1 MLTHWNDEAA
11 NLLEQLAL
19 QIAYVADRDAVE
31 AWDCTAM
38 EISVPGTTSGSTK
51 AACEY
56 FYSTPS
62 NVKVVYEPESDGQAV
77 LLRDPGSDTT
87 VIAFRGSGSLTN
99 WLTNLN
105 VVSENRDG
113 MSVHAGFDDA
123 AAALQPCILNYL
135 QEHHGKRS
143 TLMVTGHSL
152 GGALAT
158 LTAHEL
164 RSQGHVTGP
173 IALVSFASPRVG
185 FGQFRDHFASQFPQ
199 GAWRVTRP
207 DDVVTNVPPYVP
219 FLWPW
224 VHVPGEIYFSQQNGA
239 SRRCCDDASW
249 EDGRCAASSNQILE
263 TGDQHL
269 SFPYM
274 VTGCAAALLHPH
286 MIRLAQFYSVHALA
300 VTTWCLPGA
309 RVSRCSAARTT
320 ASSRHRHLLLFAP
333 NSIPSAT

>member
-1 MLTHWNDEAA
+1 M
-11 NLLEQLAL
+11 
-19 QIAYVADRDAVE
+19 
-31 AWDCTAM
+31 
-38 EISVPGTTSGSTK
+38 
-51 AACEY
+51 
-56 FYSTPS
+56 
-62 NVKVVYEPESDGQAV
+62 
-77 LLRDPGSDTT
+77 
-87 VIAFRGSGSLTN
+87 
-99 WLTNLN
+99 
-105 VVSENRDG
+105 
-113 MSVHAGFDDA
+113 
-123 AAALQPCILNYL
+123 
-135 QEHHGKRS
+135 
-143 TLMVTGHSL
+143 
-152 GGALAT
+152 AT

-239 SRRCCDDASW
+239 SRRCCDDASS

-274 VTGCAAALLHPH
+274 VTGCAPALLHPH
-286 MIRLAQFYSVHALA
+286 MMRLAQFYSLHAFA

-309 RVSRCSAARTT
+309 RASRCSAARTT
-320 ASSRHRHLLLFAP
+320 ASSRLDPTASQQVFRQNLLPFFLWSLAPQSRRRYTDDTKNTPLQPCCNRHVKRTVQRSCRREGGKARSNADLVKKLVKK
-333 NSIPSAT
+333 